1 MHDSVGKG
9 RETMAKHRV
18 NLTLPEELWARLRAR
33 VPGRKISQYVAEATA
48 ARLAEEER
56 ANLRERLKDQ
66 YQARASEDRK
76 LAEEFFAA
84 EQEPTDRIG
93 A

>member
-1 MHDSVGKG
+1 
-9 RETMAKHRV
+9 MAKRKV
-18 NLTLPEELWARLRAR
+18 NLTLPEELWAKLRSR
-33 VPGRKISQYVAEATA
+33 VPERKISQYIAEATA

-56 ANLRERLKDQ
+56 ASLRERLKEQ
-66 YQARASEDRK
+66 YLARAARDLE

-84 EQEPTDRIG
+84 EQEASDQIE

>member
-1 MHDSVGKG
+1 
-9 RETMAKHRV
+9 MAKRRV
-18 NLTLPEELWARLRAR
+18 NLTMPEELWAKLQAR
-33 VPGRKISQYVAEATA
+33 VPKRKISQYVVEATA

-56 ANLRERLKDQ
+56 ARLRERLKEQ
-66 YQARASEDRK
+66 YLARAAQDLK

-84 EQEPTDRIG
+84 EQEASDQIS

>member
-1 MHDSVGKG
+1 
-9 RETMAKHRV
+9 MAKRRV
-18 NLTLPEELWARLRAR
+18 NLTLPEELWDKLRSR
-33 VPGRKISQYVAEATA
+33 VPKRKISQYVAEATA

-56 ANLRERLKDQ
+56 AALRERLKEQ
-66 YQARASEDRK
+66 YLARAAQDLK

-84 EQEPTDRIG
+84 EQEASDQIT

>member
-1 MHDSVGKG
+1 MKK
-9 RETMAKHRV
+9 RRV
-18 NLTLPEELWARLRAR
+18 NLTLPEELWTKLRAR
-33 VPGRKISQYVAEATA
+33 VSPRKISQYIAEATA

-56 ANLRERLKDQ
+56 AILRRRLKEQYVTRAAQDQ
-66 YQARASEDRK
+66 K

-84 EQEPTDRIG
+84 EQESADRIDT

>member
-1 MHDSVGKG
+1 
-9 RETMAKHRV
+9 MAKRRV
-18 NLTLPEELWARLRAR
+18 NLTLPEELWVKLRAR
-33 VPGRKISQYVAEATA
+33 VPKRKISQYVAEATA

-56 ANLRERLKDQ
+56 AALRERLKEQ
-66 YQARASEDRK
+66 YLARAAQDLK

-84 EQEPTDRIG
+84 EQEASDQIT